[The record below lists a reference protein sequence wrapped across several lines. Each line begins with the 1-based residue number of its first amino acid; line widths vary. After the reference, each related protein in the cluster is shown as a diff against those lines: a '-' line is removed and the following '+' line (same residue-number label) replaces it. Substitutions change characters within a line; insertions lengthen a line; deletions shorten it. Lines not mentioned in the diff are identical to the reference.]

1 MKTLVLAAVASLFIS
16 GAANAADDQTSSNR
30 SMTRPEC
37 ELAMAAC
44 KDDDACKQNL
54 KNNNG
59 CTYGAPTQ

>member
-1 MKTLVLAAVASLFIS
+1 MKTFILATAASLFIA
-16 GAANAADDQTSSNR
+16 GAAHAADDQTNNR

-59 CTYGAPTQ
+59 CVYGAPTQ